1 MGCLTSARF
10 TMTATVLRQKP
21 LSAPPVTPTGLTTY
35 QDPISGEII
44 ENWSY
49 EDSDPQTP
57 DSDGQSTFD
66 ISCVARGIVD
76 GGIRVAGSTER
87 VGDFYEAVD
96 WVKLWVPA
104 NKDIRR
110 SDRITNVR
118 WKKGATPVWVD
129 DSGAALQFNVNGV
142 VPLFDAFN
150 RPVEKYILMQRV
162 DSPRGAE

>member
-1 MGCLTSARF
+1 MGCLTAARF
-10 TMTATVLRQKP
+10 TMVATVLRQKP

-49 EDSDPQTP
+49 EDDDPETP
-57 DSDGQSTFD
+57 DSDGTSTF
-66 ISCVARGIVD
+66 SVPCVARGIVD

-87 VGDFYEAVD
+87 VGDFYQAVD

-104 NKDIRR
+104 KTDIRR
-110 SDRITNVR
+110 SDRITNVK
-118 WKKGATPVWVD
+118 WKKGGETVWLD
-129 DSGAALQFNVNGV
+129 DEGNPIQFNVNGV

-150 RPVEKYILMQRV
+150 RPVEKYILMERV
-162 DSPRGAE
+162 DGARGAE